1 MKPGATESTRP
12 PSRVRL
18 LITLSPA
25 LKLSANASAA
35 RAVRSLETV
44 HFDREYW
51 VASPSIEKAANG
63 DMKMNAQA
71 TKLQAAENELKQLMS
86 NVTQAMEKAQDAIG
100 RIAPQAASATT
111 ETESTASS
119 R

>member
-1 MKPGATESTRP
+1 
-12 PSRVRL
+12 
-18 LITLSPA
+18 
-25 LKLSANASAA
+25 
-35 RAVRSLETV
+35 
-44 HFDREYW
+44 
-51 VASPSIEKAANG
+51 
-63 DMKMNAQA
+63 MKMNAQA